1 MSPLESAS
9 TRAEIFRVEAEIALH
24 TAAIKTLH
32 ERLVP
37 LRSQL
42 QTIVDRTCAIQRLP
56 VELLSE
62 IFILSLPEELTML
75 GEMRDT
81 PLTPATQTQ
90 RLAVV
95 CSRWRTVALR
105 IQPLWTEFALSLSPC
120 IVSATEKLRVT
131 ADRAGVRPLTVKIS
145 GSSLDE
151 CEPLQWSTFMSAFR
165 TIAPRTKALYLGLD
179 TCDMAIMDRDAE
191 SLHFVVLETLVLFAE
206 DRGAEAGKEIRMFAH
221 APRLHGAML
230 TTISPLAVQLPWA
243 QLTRLRV
250 ENYFLPDA
258 HDILRRAANIT
269 WAHISLT
276 PHDREFFLPLTTTH
290 MHLEYLRLNECY
302 GSVDGPHVLEHLVC
316 PALRYLRLYSEDADT
331 EYFAHEDEEP
341 IHLPEGKF
349 FTFIQRSPNLKSLE
363 LDTIWNSQSPLPL
376 QPLPITHLKINA
388 VLSEAAASR
397 IVGSLENWCLAKL
410 THLELCV
417 AENQLGATGSS
428 LRTVAQAA
436 GKAIVRRN
444 RAYSLNPSRPHAI
457 QSLRLVARGYADAVH
472 SPIAELAALE
482 QSGVN
487 VFVGGVEK
495 KRTDPV
501 RL

>member
-95 CSRWRTVALR
+95 CSRWRKVALR

-131 ADRAGVRPLTVKIS
+131 AERAG
-145 GSSLDE
+145 
-151 CEPLQWSTFMSAFR
+151 
-165 TIAPRTKALYLGLD
+165 ALYLGLD

-191 SLHFVVLETLVLFAE
+191 SLHFVVLATLVLFAE
-206 DRGAEAGKEIRMFAH
+206 DRGAAAGKEIRMFAH
-221 APRLHGAML
+221 APRLQGAML

-243 QLTRLRV
+243 QLIRLRV

-258 HDILRRAANIT
+258 HDVLRRAANIT

-276 PHDREFFLPLTTTH
+276 PHDREFFIPLTTTH

-302 GSVDGPHVLEHLVC
+302 GSVEGPHVLEHLVC
-316 PALRYLRLYSEDADT
+316 PALRHLRLYSEDADT

-349 FTFIQRSPNLKSLE
+349 FTFIQRSPNLTSLE

-388 VLSEAAASR
+388 DLSEAAASR

-417 AENQLGATGSS
+417 AENQLGTTGSS
-428 LRTVAQAA
+428 LKTVAQAA

-457 QSLRLVARGYADAVH
+457 QSLRLVARGYPDAVH
-472 SPIAELAALE
+472 SSIAELAALE

-495 KRTDPV
+495 KHTDPV